1 MPINEPIELK
11 LRIKKS
17 RRQGEGQQFLVV
29 KWTAHARGYLSAPVE
44 RHVVKGCPLYYRII
58 FGKLLEYMMN
68 HPTLGSAEVVM
79 EACRAYWML

>member
-17 RRQGEGQQFLVV
+17 KRQGE
-29 KWTAHARGYLSAPVE
+29 
-44 RHVVKGCPLYYRII
+44 
-58 FGKLLEYMMN
+58 GKLLEYMMN

-79 EACRAYWML
+79 EACRAYWMPLAFFQEGESNAAVLQSVGNNVS